1 MTGKSASN
9 TVINTMAKVKLSNK
23 QLLTIFQVL
32 SKLDPGLDPQNRT
45 KSAFTFKAK
54 ASYVLAR
61 NFKRLRGIVDDLEK
75 IRVDTFK
82 KYRQGEEETL
92 SGENAKQFT
101 AEFQE
106 VLDETVEFD
115 FYTIDVNDL
124 ELDKNHVNMDVL
136 SELLDTIVI
145 GEIT

>member
-1 MTGKSASN
+1 MTDTDDLT
-9 TVINTMAKVKLSNK
+9 TVTTTMAKVKLTNK

-32 SKLDPGLDPQNRT
+32 AKLDPGLDPQSRT

-54 ASYVLAR
+54 ASYALAR
-61 NFKRLRGIVDDLEK
+61 NFKKLRGVVDDLEK
-75 IRVDTFK
+75 TRVDTFK

-106 VLDETVEFD
+106 VLDETTEFD
-115 FYTIDVNDL
+115 FHTVDINDL
-124 ELDKNHVNMDVL
+124 ELDKNHINMDVI
-136 SELLDTIVI
+136 SELLDTII
-145 GEIT
+145 LGEVT

>member
-1 MTGKSASN
+1 
-9 TVINTMAKVKLSNK
+9 MAKVKLTNK

-32 SKLDPGLDPQNRT
+32 AKLDPGLDPQNRT

-54 ASYVLAR
+54 VSYALAR
-61 NFKRLRGIVDDLEK
+61 NFKKLRSVIDDLEK
-75 IRVDTFK
+75 TRVDTFK
-82 KYRQGEEETL
+82 KYRTGEEENLT
-92 SGENAKQFT
+92 GEPAKKFT

-106 VLDETVEFD
+106 VLDETLDFD
-115 FYTIDVNDL
+115 FHTVDVNDL

-136 SELLDTIVI
+136 AELLDTIVL

>member
-1 MTGKSASN
+1 
-9 TVINTMAKVKLSNK
+9 MAKVKLSNK

>member
-1 MTGKSASN
+1 
-9 TVINTMAKVKLSNK
+9 MAKVKLTNK

-32 SKLDPGLDPQNRT
+32 AKLDPGLDPQSRT

-54 ASYVLAR
+54 VSYALAR
-61 NFKRLRGIVDDLEK
+61 NFKRLRGVIDDLEK
-75 IRVDTFK
+75 TRVDTFK
-82 KYRQGEEETL
+82 KYRVGEEENLT
-92 SGENAKQFT
+92 GDAAKKFT

-106 VLDETVEFD
+106 VLDETLDFD
-115 FYTIDVNDL
+115 FHTVDVNDL

-136 SELLDTIVI
+136 AELLDTIVL